1 MATRVSFASS
11 MRVTDVATARVA
23 TGVGAG
29 WPLLATV
36 ALGAM
41 LAPLNS
47 TMIAVALPRIAADFR
62 VATGGTSW
70 LVIAYLVAV
79 AGVQPVA
86 GKLGDRFGRRWL
98 VLGGLLGFALTSC
111 GAALAPTLPILI
123 SCRTLGAVAG
133 ALVFPNGIA
142 LLREA
147 VPAAARAS
155 RFGLVGAAV
164 SCAAAGGPPLG
175 GILVE
180 QAGWR
185 AVFLVNLVL
194 VGPALLLGW
203 RALPSGRP
211 TRSRH
216 PFDLVGALALSAL
229 LVGAAVLLTRFQ
241 EVRQAPFP
249 TAMLLGSLLLAGI
262 AAFLWRERRHPD
274 PVLQPRLFTR
284 RTFAAANAANALSN
298 LTLYVTLLAVP
309 LLLAGRGGWTSASIG
324 LVLATLSI
332 AQVVC
337 APTGGRLADR
347 FGRRRPAVGGL
358 TLLALGTV
366 PLAVGGGTVSLPALL
381 GGLGLI
387 GLGLGLASA
396 GMQTAAVEAVGS
408 AEAGV
413 AAGIFSTSR
422 YLGSIVGTS
431 VLGGLLGAGSG
442 FGAVFLLVA
451 LAGVGAAL
459 ASLGLRDWPAGGPLE
474 R

>member
-1 MATRVSFASS
+1 MATRGSSASS
-11 MRVTDVATARVA
+11 KRVSDIAAGRSVASGSAEWPVIA
-23 TGVGAG
+23 TI
-29 WPLLATV
+29 

-62 VATGGTSW
+62 VGIGATGW

-98 VLGGLLGFALTSC
+98 LLGGLLGFALTSC
-111 GAALAPTLPILI
+111 GAGLAPNLPTLILF
-123 SCRTLGAVAG
+123 RTLGAVAG

-142 LLREA
+142 LLRETT
-147 VPAAARAS
+147 PPAARAG
-155 RFGLVGAAV
+155 RFGLIGAAA
-164 SCAAAGGPPLG
+164 SCAAAAGPPVG
-175 GILVE
+175 GVLVE

-185 AVFLVNLVL
+185 AVFFVNLVF
-194 VGPALLLGW
+194 VVPALLLGW
-203 RALPSGRP
+203 RALPHSRPGRA
-211 TRSRH
+211 RH
-216 PFDLVGALALSAL
+216 PFDLTGALALSAL
-229 LVGAAVLLTRFQ
+229 LVGAAVLLTRAQ
-241 EVRQAPFP
+241 DVRRAPFP
-249 TAMLLGSLLLAGI
+249 TALLLGVLLAAAV
-262 AAFLWRERRHPD
+262 AAFLRRELRHPD
-274 PVLQPRLFTR
+274 PVLQPRLFAR

-309 LLLAGRGGWTSASIG
+309 LLLTGRGGWTSAGIG
-324 LVLATLSI
+324 LVLAALSV

-358 TLLALGTV
+358 ALLALGTV
-366 PLAVGGGTVSLPALL
+366 PLAAGGAAVSLSALL

-387 GLGLGLASA
+387 GVGLGLASA

-413 AAGIFSTSR
+413 AAGLFATSR

-431 VLGGLLGAGSG
+431 VLGGLLGAGNG

-451 LAGVGAAL
+451 LAGAGAAL
-459 ASLGLRDWPAGGPLE
+459 ASLGLRDWPAGHG
-474 R
+474 